1 MAERL
6 TSTQRIILTAAA
18 TSSTGSVTFGA
29 GDRKGTRVAGHD
41 KLGRPVI
48 KAYQTP
54 EYFLVKRGLLSVTN
68 ERHCYCITDAGRE
81 AIGI

>member
-18 TSSTGSVTFGA
+18 ASPTGSVIFGA

-41 KLGRPVI
+41 KLGRPII

-54 EYFLVKRGLLSVTN
+54 EYFLNTRGLLAITN
-68 ERHCYCITDAGRE
+68 ERHCYSITDAGRE